1 MARKLGMKITDK
13 SLVEQQKIS
22 ETSLKQRLTLFRLTE
37 SDLHEIR
44 SLKTIISRELDG
56 LVDTFYHHQTQI
68 PEVESL
74 IGDAGTLQRLMTAQR
89 KYVMDL
95 FVKDIN
101 LDYVEHR
108 LRIGLVH
115 KRIGVDPQL
124 YISAVNYLKETI
136 FSTICKNIEDK
147 QNADRLCTIVNRLMD
162 FDVSYVF
169 DTYIRSMMHEIEF
182 EKHKYFDYVDDLES
196 LVAKRTQSLEDM
208 VRLDPLTNL
217 YNKRAFEELV
227 EPVFLEAKSRN
238 EPLTI
243 VYIDVDDFKVFNDV
257 NGHEDGDSVLVA
269 VADSIRGISRNVD
282 LCFRVGGDEFAIVM
296 PSCGEKDAHSNYV
309 PRLWK
314 QLHSIRNDISLS
326 IGICQTG
333 PNDYISIES
342 TLSKAD
348 KNMYLDK
355 RKEKNKEDKKLV
367 SVKANRSANE

>member
-1 MARKLGMKITDK
+1 MKITDK

-22 ETSLKQRLTLFRLTE
+22 ETSLKQRLALFRLTE

-44 SLKTIISRELDG
+44 SLKTIMSRELDS
-56 LVDTFYHHQTQI
+56 LVDNFYYHQTKI

-74 IGDAGTLQRLMTAQR
+74 IGDAGTLQRLMKAQR

-95 FVKDIN
+95 FVKEIN

-108 LRIGLVH
+108 LRIGLIH

-136 FSTICKNIEDK
+136 FSTVNKNIEDK
-147 QNADRLCTIVNRLMD
+147 KNADKLCMKINRLMD

-182 EKHKYFDYVDDLES
+182 ERNKYFDYVDDLEI
-196 LVAKRTQSLEDM
+196 LVAKRTQNLEDM

-217 YNKRAFEELV
+217 YNKRAFGELV
-227 EPVFLEAKSRN
+227 EPVFLEVKSRN

-243 VYIDVDDFKVFNDV
+243 VYIDVDNFKNFNDV

-282 LCFRVGGDEFAIVM
+282 LCFRVGGDAFAIVM
-296 PSCGEKDAHSNYV
+296 PSCGEKNAHSNYV

-326 IGICQTG
+326 VGICQTG
-333 PNDYISIES
+333 PNDYIPIES
-342 TLSKAD
+342 ALSKAD

-355 RKEKNKEDKKLV
+355 RKDKAKEDKKLV
-367 SVKANRSANE
+367 AVKANKSANE

>member
-1 MARKLGMKITDK
+1 MKITNK

-22 ETSLKQRLTLFRLTE
+22 ETSLKQRLSLFRLTQ
-37 SDLHEIR
+37 SDLNEIR
-44 SLKTIISRELDG
+44 SLNTIISRELDG
-56 LVDTFYHHQTQI
+56 LVDTFYYHQTKI

-74 IGDAGTLQRLMTAQR
+74 IGDAGTLQRLMKAQR

-95 FVKDIN
+95 FVKEIN

-136 FSTICKNIEDK
+136 FETICRNIEDK

-182 EKHKYFDYVDDLES
+182 EKNKYFDYVDDLEI

-217 YNKRAFEELV
+217 YNKRAFVELV
-227 EPVFLEAKSRN
+227 EPVFLEVKSRN

-243 VYIDVDDFKVFNDV
+243 VYIDIDDFKHFNDV

-282 LCFRVGGDEFAIVM
+282 LCFRVGGDEFAVVM
-296 PSCGEKDAHSNYV
+296 PSCSEKDAHFNYA

-326 IGICQTG
+326 IGVCQTG
-333 PNDYISIES
+333 PNEYISIDS
-342 TLSKAD
+342 ALSKAD

-355 RKEKNKEDKKLV
+355 RKDKTSADTKLV
-367 SVKANRSANE
+367 SVNANKSANE